1 MICDKIKKIQKPNFI
16 YKSFIIYKTF
26 KLMYYQILKFI
37 LFKYFYF
44 IYKIFALFYYGII

>member
-26 KLMYYQILKFI
+26 KLIL
-37 LFKYFYF
+37 LFLFLKY
-44 IYKIFALFYYGII
+44 

>member
-26 KLMYYQILKFI
+26 KNYKIKLKKLKF
-37 LFKYFYF
+37 F
-44 IYKIFALFYYGII
+44 